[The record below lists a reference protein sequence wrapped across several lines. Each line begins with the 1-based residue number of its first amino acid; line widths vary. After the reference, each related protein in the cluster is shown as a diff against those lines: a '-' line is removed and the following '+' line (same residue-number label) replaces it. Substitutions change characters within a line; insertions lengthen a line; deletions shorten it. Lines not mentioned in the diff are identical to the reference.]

1 MSPANDIVAHDSGD
15 SGAHTMR
22 KRQEIGQTKNATVP
36 PIDHAKNLVEDSALL
51 EGPNL
56 GDESN
61 HRGIEDHSSERI
73 LLIRWKLGLKQ
84 VSLKF
89 YTKQAKSSLSRTS
102 PFLI

>member
-1 MSPANDIVAHDSGD
+1 
-15 SGAHTMR
+15 MR
-22 KRQEIGQTKNATVP
+22 KRQEIGETKNATVP

-56 GDESN
+56 GNGSN
-61 HRGIEDHSSERI
+61 HRGIEDHGSKEIR
-73 LLIRWKLGLKQ
+73 LIRWKLGLKQ

-89 YTKQAKSSLSRTS
+89 YTNQAKSSPSQTS